1 MHVIN
6 LKMRA
11 EAESLK
17 PRITNAENNAE
28 NEHWNS
34 KTSRI
39 SQGVCDFLN

>member
-17 PRITNAENNAE
+17 PRITNA
-28 NEHWNS
+28 WNS
-34 KTSRI
+34 TGIVKPQELVRGSVI
-39 SQGVCDFLN
+39 F